1 MWARFEEITD
11 IEFFHELMNTNYM
24 GAVNCCHAALPYLKK
39 TRGKIVSC
47 STAQALMGFPNH
59 SGYVASKH
67 ALHGFL
73 ATLSMELKGEITILE
88 AVLSW
93 IRGTNLRSNA
103 FGSDAKPK
111 EESSR
116 KHTQESV
123 SLEECVEEIIH
134 AIEKDKSTVYIPNKL
149 RLIPFLNVF
158 FKQYLERKVNSAI
171 DDNEKG

>member
-1 MWARFEEITD
+1 
-11 IEFFHELMNTNYM
+11 
-24 GAVNCCHAALPYLKK
+24 
-39 TRGKIVSC
+39 
-47 STAQALMGFPNH
+47 
-59 SGYVASKH
+59 
-67 ALHGFL
+67 
-73 ATLSMELKGEITILE
+73 
-88 AVLSW
+88 LSW

-103 FGSDAKPK
+103 FGSDGKPQ

-116 KHTQESV
+116 KHTHESV

-134 AIEKDKSTVYIPNKL
+134 AIEKDKSTVYIPKKL